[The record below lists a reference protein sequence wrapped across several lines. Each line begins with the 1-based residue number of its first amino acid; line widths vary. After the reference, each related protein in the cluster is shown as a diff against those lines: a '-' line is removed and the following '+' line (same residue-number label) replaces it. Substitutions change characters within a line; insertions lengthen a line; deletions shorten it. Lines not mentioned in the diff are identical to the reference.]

1 MKKAIIACLLLVV
14 TSPLWAKAQYTT
26 ADSIKVVKLLQEGK
40 KQKGKQDLVLF
51 FARKFL
57 GIPYVASTLENN
69 TDEQLVINLRQLD
82 CTTFVENVLTLTLCT
97 KNGQTTFDD
106 FCNQLRKIRYR
117 NGKVGYPTR
126 LHYFSEWISDNT
138 RMGFVEETQAPN
150 PPFSAVQ
157 TLQINFMST
166 HVDKYPILVRTP
178 SFIKP
183 IAQMESE
190 LNVQTCRYIP
200 KVGILNNAAC
210 KQAVKDGNILALVT
224 SRQGLDTSHVGFAI
238 WKKDGLHLF
247 HASSLQKKVVEDKSL
262 LRNYMMKQK
271 SQLGVRVVKVK

>member
-14 TSPLWAKAQYTT
+14 TSPLWAKTQYTT

-97 KNGQTTFDD
+97 KNGQTAFDD

-138 RMGFVEETQAPN
+138 RMDFVEETQAPN

-166 HVDKYPILVRTP
+166 HVDKYPMLVRTP
-178 SFIKP
+178 AFIKP

-190 LNVQTCRYIP
+190 LNGQTCRYIP
-200 KVGILNNAAC
+200 KAGILNNAAC

>member
-14 TSPLWAKAQYTT
+14 TSPLWAKTQYTT

-166 HVDKYPILVRTP
+166 HVDKYPMLVRTP
-178 SFIKP
+178 AFIKP

-190 LNVQTCRYIP
+190 LNGQTCRYIP

-238 WKKDGLHLF
+238 WKKNGLHLF

>member
-69 TDEQLVINLRQLD
+69 TDEQLVINLRHLD

-166 HVDKYPILVRTP
+166 HVDKYPMLVRTP

-190 LNVQTCRYIP
+190 LNGQTCRYIP

>member
-1 MKKAIIACLLLVV
+1 MKKAILACLFFLASLPLL
-14 TSPLWAKAQYTT
+14 AKPQYTS
-26 ADSIKVVKLLQEGK
+26 ADSAKVVKLLLA
-40 KQKGKQDLVLF
+40 GKQQKDKQNLVLF

-57 GIPYVASTLENN
+57 GVPYVASTLENN
-69 TDEQLVINLRQLD
+69 ADERLVINLRQLD

-97 KNGQTTFDD
+97 QNGKTTFAD
-106 FCNQLRKIRYR
+106 FCDQLRKIRYR

-126 LHYFSEWISDNT
+126 LHYFSEWILDNA
-138 RMGFVEETQAPN
+138 RMGYVEETQTPN

-166 HVDKYPILVRTP
+166 HVDNYPMLVRTP
-178 SFIKP
+178 AFVKP
-183 IAQMESE
+183 IAQMENE
-190 LNVQTCRYIP
+190 LCGKTCRYIP
-200 KVGILNNAAC
+200 KAGILNNAAC

-224 SRQGLDTSHVGFAI
+224 SRAGLDTSHVGFAV

-262 LRNYMMKQK
+262 LRNYMKKQK
-271 SQLGVRVVKVK
+271 SQLGIRVVKVK

>member
-1 MKKAIIACLLLVV
+1 MKKAILACLFFLAALPLL
-14 TSPLWAKAQYTT
+14 AKPQYTL
-26 ADSIKVVKLLQEGK
+26 ADSAKVVKLLLEGK
-40 KQKGKQDLVLF
+40 RHKDKQNLVLF

-57 GIPYVASTLENN
+57 GVPYVASTLENN
-69 TDEQLVINLRQLD
+69 TDERLVINLRQLD
-82 CTTFVENVLTLTLCT
+82 CTTFVENVLALTLCT
-97 KNGQTTFDD
+97 QNGKTTFAD
-106 FCNQLRKIRYR
+106 FCDQLRKIRYR
-117 NGKVGYPTR
+117 NSKVGYPTR

-138 RMGFVEETQAPN
+138 RMGYVEETQAPN

-166 HVDKYPILVRTP
+166 HVDKYPMLVRTP
-178 SFIKP
+178 AFIKP

-190 LNVQTCRYIP
+190 LNGKTCRYIP
-200 KVGILNNAAC
+200 KAGILNNAAC

-224 SRQGLDTSHVGFAI
+224 SRAGLDTSHVGFAV

-262 LRNYMMKQK
+262 LRNYMQKQK
-271 SQLGVRVVKVK
+271 SQLGIRVVKVK

>member
-57 GIPYVASTLENN
+57 GIPYVASTLEDN

-166 HVDKYPILVRTP
+166 HVDKYPMLVRTP

-190 LNVQTCRYIP
+190 LNGQTCRYIP

>member
-166 HVDKYPILVRTP
+166 HVDKYPMLVRTP
-178 SFIKP
+178 SFIIP

-190 LNVQTCRYIP
+190 LNGQTCRYIP

>member
-1 MKKAIIACLLLVV
+1 MKKAIIACLLLVA

-138 RMGFVEETQAPN
+138 RMGFVQETQAPN

-166 HVDKYPILVRTP
+166 HVDKYPMLVRTP
-178 SFIKP
+178 AFIKP

-190 LNVQTCRYIP
+190 LNGQTCRYIP

>member
-150 PPFSAVQ
+150 PPLSAVQ

-166 HVDKYPILVRTP
+166 HVDKYPMLVRTP
-178 SFIKP
+178 AFIKP

-190 LNVQTCRYIP
+190 LNGQTCRYIP
-200 KVGILNNAAC
+200 KAGILNNAAC

>member
-1 MKKAIIACLLLVV
+1 MKKAIIAFLLLVV

-166 HVDKYPILVRTP
+166 HVDKYPMLVRTP
-178 SFIKP
+178 AFIKP

-190 LNVQTCRYIP
+190 LNGQTCRYIP

>member
-117 NGKVGYPTR
+117 NGKGFRIILKWASLKKRKRPIR
-126 LHYFSEWISDNT
+126 LS
-138 RMGFVEETQAPN
+138 V
-150 PPFSAVQ
+150 
-157 TLQINFMST
+157 LC
-166 HVDKYPILVRTP
+166 KL
-178 SFIKP
+178 
-183 IAQMESE
+183 
-190 LNVQTCRYIP
+190 CR
-200 KVGILNNAAC
+200 
-210 KQAVKDGNILALVT
+210 
-224 SRQGLDTSHVGFAI
+224 
-238 WKKDGLHLF
+238 
-247 HASSLQKKVVEDKSL
+247 
-262 LRNYMMKQK
+262 
-271 SQLGVRVVKVK
+271 

>member
-117 NGKVGYPTR
+117 NGEVGYPTR

-166 HVDKYPILVRTP
+166 HVDKYPMLVRTP
-178 SFIKP
+178 AFIKP

-190 LNVQTCRYIP
+190 LNGQTCRYIP
-200 KVGILNNAAC
+200 KAGILNNAAC

-224 SRQGLDTSHVGFAI
+224 SRQGLDTSHVGFAF

>member
-117 NGKVGYPTR
+117 NGEVGYPTR

-166 HVDKYPILVRTP
+166 HVDKYPMLVHTP
-178 SFIKP
+178 AFIKP

-190 LNVQTCRYIP
+190 LNGQTCRYIP
-200 KVGILNNAAC
+200 KAGILNNAAC

-262 LRNYMMKQK
+262 LRNYMLKQK

>member
-1 MKKAIIACLLLVV
+1 MKKTILVCLLFLAAL
-14 TSPLWAKAQYTT
+14 PLLANAQYTS
-26 ADSIKVVKLLQEGK
+26 ADSAKVVKLLLEGK
-40 KQKGKQDLVLF
+40 RHKDKQNLVLF

-57 GIPYVASTLENN
+57 GVPYVASTLENN
-69 TDEQLVINLRQLD
+69 ADERLVINLRQLD

-97 KNGQTTFDD
+97 QNGKTTFAD
-106 FCNQLRKIRYR
+106 FCDQLRKIRYR

-138 RMGFVEETQAPN
+138 RMGYVEETQAPN

-166 HVDKYPILVRTP
+166 HVDKYPMLVRTP
-178 SFIKP
+178 AFVKP

-190 LNVQTCRYIP
+190 LCGKTCRYIP
-200 KVGILNNAAC
+200 KAGILNNAAC
-210 KQAVKDGNILALVT
+210 KQAVKDGNVLALVT
-224 SRQGLDTSHVGFAI
+224 SRAGLDTSHVGFAV

-247 HASSLQKKVVEDKSL
+247 HASSLQNKVVEDKSL
-262 LRNYMMKQK
+262 LRNYMKKQK
-271 SQLGVRVVKVK
+271 SQLGIRVVKVK

>member
-1 MKKAIIACLLLVV
+1 MKKAILACLFFLAALPLL
-14 TSPLWAKAQYTT
+14 AKPQYTS
-26 ADSIKVVKLLQEGK
+26 ADSAKVVKLLLEGK
-40 KQKGKQDLVLF
+40 RHKDKQNLVLF

-57 GIPYVASTLENN
+57 GVPYVASTLENN
-69 TDEQLVINLRQLD
+69 TDERLVINLRQLD

-97 KNGQTTFDD
+97 QNGKTTFAD
-106 FCNQLRKIRYR
+106 FCDQLRKIRYR

-138 RMGFVEETQAPN
+138 RMGYVEETQAPN

-166 HVDKYPILVRTP
+166 HVDKYPMLVRTP
-178 SFIKP
+178 AFIKP

-190 LNVQTCRYIP
+190 LNGKTCRYIP
-200 KVGILNNAAC
+200 KAGILNNAAC

-224 SRQGLDTSHVGFAI
+224 SRAGLNTSHVGFAV

-262 LRNYMMKQK
+262 LRNYMQKQK
-271 SQLGVRVVKVK
+271 SQLGIRVVKVK

>member
-1 MKKAIIACLLLVV
+1 MKKAILACLFFLAALPLL
-14 TSPLWAKAQYTT
+14 AKPQYTS
-26 ADSIKVVKLLQEGK
+26 ADSAKVVKLLLEGK
-40 KQKGKQDLVLF
+40 RHKDKQNLVLF

-57 GIPYVASTLENN
+57 GVPYVASTLENN
-69 TDEQLVINLRQLD
+69 TDERLVINLRQLD

-97 KNGQTTFDD
+97 QNGKTTFAD
-106 FCNQLRKIRYR
+106 FCDQLRKIRYR

-126 LHYFSEWISDNT
+126 LHYFSEWISDNV
-138 RMGFVEETQAPN
+138 RMGYVEETQAPN

-166 HVDKYPILVRTP
+166 HVDKYPMLVRTP
-178 SFIKP
+178 AFIKP

-190 LNVQTCRYIP
+190 LNGKTCRYIP
-200 KVGILNNAAC
+200 KAGILNNAAC

-224 SRQGLDTSHVGFAI
+224 SRAGLDTSHVGFAV

-262 LRNYMMKQK
+262 LRNYMQKQK
-271 SQLGVRVVKVK
+271 SQLGIRVVKVK

>member
-1 MKKAIIACLLLVV
+1 MKKAIIACLLLVA

-117 NGKVGYPTR
+117 NGEVGYPTR

-166 HVDKYPILVRTP
+166 HVDKYPMLVRTP
-178 SFIKP
+178 AFIKP

-190 LNVQTCRYIP
+190 LNGQTCRYIP
-200 KVGILNNAAC
+200 KAGILNNAAC

>member
-57 GIPYVASTLENN
+57 GIPYVPSTLENN

-166 HVDKYPILVRTP
+166 HVDKYPMLVRTP
-178 SFIKP
+178 AFIKP
-183 IAQMESE
+183 IAQMEGE
-190 LNVQTCRYIP
+190 LNGQTCRYIP
-200 KVGILNNAAC
+200 KAGILNNAAC

>member
-1 MKKAIIACLLLVV
+1 MKKAIIACLLLVA

-57 GIPYVASTLENN
+57 GVPYVASTLENN
-69 TDEQLVINLRQLD
+69 TDEQLVINLSQLD

-166 HVDKYPILVRTP
+166 HVDKYPMLVRTP
-178 SFIKP
+178 AFIKP

-190 LNVQTCRYIP
+190 LNGQTCRYIP
-200 KVGILNNAAC
+200 KAGILNNAAC

-247 HASSLQKKVVEDKSL
+247 HASSLQNKVVEDKSL

-271 SQLGVRVVKVK
+271 SQLGIRVVKVK

>member
-1 MKKAIIACLLLVV
+1 MKKAFLLCLLFLAAL
-14 TSPLWAKAQYTT
+14 PLLANAQYTS
-26 ADSIKVVKLLQEGK
+26 ADSAKVVKLLLA
-40 KQKGKQDLVLF
+40 GKQQKDKQNLVLF

-69 TDEQLVINLRQLD
+69 ADERLVINLRQLD
-82 CTTFVENVLTLTLCT
+82 CTTFVENVLALTLCT
-97 KNGQTTFDD
+97 QNGKTTFAD
-106 FCNQLRKIRYR
+106 FCDQLRKIRYR

-126 LHYFSEWISDNT
+126 LHYFSEWISDNA
-138 RMGFVEETQAPN
+138 RMGDVEETQMPN

-166 HVDKYPILVRTP
+166 HVDKYPMLVRTP
-178 SFIKP
+178 AFVKP

-190 LNVQTCRYIP
+190 LCGKTCRYIP
-200 KVGILNNAAC
+200 KAGILNNAAC

-224 SRQGLDTSHVGFAI
+224 SRAGLDTSHVGFAV

-262 LRNYMMKQK
+262 LRNYMKKQK
-271 SQLGVRVVKVK
+271 SQLGIRVVMVK

>member
-150 PPFSAVQ
+150 PPFSALQ

-166 HVDKYPILVRTP
+166 HVDKYPMLVRTP

-190 LNVQTCRYIP
+190 LNGQTCRYIP

>member
-1 MKKAIIACLLLVV
+1 MKKAIIAFLLLVV

-166 HVDKYPILVRTP
+166 HVDKYPMLVRTP
-178 SFIKP
+178 AFIKP

-190 LNVQTCRYIP
+190 LNGQTCRYIP
-200 KVGILNNAAC
+200 KAGILNNAAC

>member
-1 MKKAIIACLLLVV
+1 MKKAIIACLLLVA

-166 HVDKYPILVRTP
+166 HVDKYPMLVRTP

-190 LNVQTCRYIP
+190 LNGQTCRYIP

>member
-1 MKKAIIACLLLVV
+1 MKKAIIACLLLVA

-117 NGKVGYPTR
+117 NGNVGYPTR

-166 HVDKYPILVRTP
+166 HVDKYPMLVRTP
-178 SFIKP
+178 AFIKP

-190 LNVQTCRYIP
+190 LNGQTCRYIP
-200 KVGILNNAAC
+200 KAGILNNAAC

>member
-1 MKKAIIACLLLVV
+1 MKKAIIACLLLVA

-57 GIPYVASTLENN
+57 GVPYVASTLENN
-69 TDEQLVINLRQLD
+69 TDEQLVINLSQLD

-166 HVDKYPILVRTP
+166 HVDKYPMLVRTP
-178 SFIKP
+178 AFIKP

-190 LNVQTCRYIP
+190 LNGQTCRYIP

>member
-117 NGKVGYPTR
+117 NGNVGYPTR

-166 HVDKYPILVRTP
+166 HVDKYPMLVRTP

-190 LNVQTCRYIP
+190 LNGQTCRYIP

>member
-1 MKKAIIACLLLVV
+1 MKKAILACLFFLAALPLL
-14 TSPLWAKAQYTT
+14 AKPQYTS
-26 ADSIKVVKLLQEGK
+26 ADSAKVVKLLLEGK
-40 KQKGKQDLVLF
+40 RHKDKQNLVLF

-57 GIPYVASTLENN
+57 GVPYVASTLENN
-69 TDEQLVINLRQLD
+69 TDERLVINLRQLD

-97 KNGQTTFDD
+97 QNSKTTFAD
-106 FCNQLRKIRYR
+106 FCDQLRKIRYR

-126 LHYFSEWISDNT
+126 LHYFSEWISDNV
-138 RMGFVEETQAPN
+138 RMGYVEETQAPN

-166 HVDKYPILVRTP
+166 HVDKYPMLVRTP
-178 SFIKP
+178 AFIKP

-190 LNVQTCRYIP
+190 LNGKTCRYIP
-200 KVGILNNAAC
+200 KAGILNNAAC

-224 SRQGLDTSHVGFAI
+224 SRAGLDTSHVGFAV

-262 LRNYMMKQK
+262 LRNYMQKQK
-271 SQLGVRVVKVK
+271 SQLGIRVVKVK

>member
-1 MKKAIIACLLLVV
+1 MKKAILLCLLFLAAL
-14 TSPLWAKAQYTT
+14 PLLANAQYTS
-26 ADSIKVVKLLQEGK
+26 ADSAKVVKLLLA
-40 KQKGKQDLVLF
+40 GKQQKDKQNLVLF

-57 GIPYVASTLENN
+57 GVPYVASTLENN
-69 TDEQLVINLRQLD
+69 ADERLVINLRQLD
-82 CTTFVENVLTLTLCT
+82 CTTFVENVLVLTLCT
-97 KNGQTTFDD
+97 QNGKTTFAD
-106 FCNQLRKIRYR
+106 FCDQLRKIRYR

-126 LHYFSEWISDNT
+126 LHYFSEWIADNA
-138 RMGFVEETQAPN
+138 RMGYVEETQTPN

-166 HVDKYPILVRTP
+166 HVDKYPMLVRTP
-178 SFIKP
+178 AFVKP

-190 LNVQTCRYIP
+190 LCGKTCRYIP
-200 KVGILNNAAC
+200 KAGILNNAAC

-224 SRQGLDTSHVGFAI
+224 SRAGLDTSHVGFAV

-262 LRNYMMKQK
+262 LRNYMKKQK
-271 SQLGVRVVKVK
+271 SQLGIRVVKIK

>member
-1 MKKAIIACLLLVV
+1 MKKAIITCLLLVA

-138 RMGFVEETQAPN
+138 RMGFVEETQSPN

-166 HVDKYPILVRTP
+166 HVDKYPMLVRTP

-190 LNVQTCRYIP
+190 LNGQTCRYIP

>member
-1 MKKAIIACLLLVV
+1 MKKAILLCLLFLAAL
-14 TSPLWAKAQYTT
+14 PLLANAQYTS
-26 ADSIKVVKLLQEGK
+26 ADSAKVVKLLLA
-40 KQKGKQDLVLF
+40 GKQQKDKQNLVLF

-57 GIPYVASTLENN
+57 GVPYVASTLENN
-69 TDEQLVINLRQLD
+69 ADERLVINLRQLD
-82 CTTFVENVLTLTLCT
+82 CTTFVENVLVLTLCT
-97 KNGQTTFDD
+97 QNGKTTFAD
-106 FCNQLRKIRYR
+106 FCDQLRKIRYR

-126 LHYFSEWISDNT
+126 LHYFSEWIADNA
-138 RMGFVEETQAPN
+138 RMGYVEETQTPN

-166 HVDKYPILVRTP
+166 HVDKYPMLVRTP
-178 SFIKP
+178 AFVKP

-190 LNVQTCRYIP
+190 LCGKTCRYIP
-200 KVGILNNAAC
+200 KAGILNNAAC

-224 SRQGLDTSHVGFAI
+224 SRAGLDTSHVGFAV

-262 LRNYMMKQK
+262 LRNYMKKQK
-271 SQLGVRVVKVK
+271 SQLGIRVVKVK